1 MTNPLTRCFAFLL
14 LVLPFVPAVAV
25 QPDDTEVE
33 RFVKQLG
40 SADFRMRDAAA
51 KRLQEIGEPAL
62 SALGKA
68 TTSDD
73 GEVRRRAGEIAIAI
87 EAPWKELKKLR
98 KERLAALKDFVTLA
112 EKEAYHAGKASYEE
126 VRQASRLLREA
137 ELEQCASDKERLA
150 VHEKALARAK
160 DYEKITHMRLQA
172 GVPGG
177 TLTSALAARVNRLE
191 SEIAIEQAKAKAAT
205 QQPAKPTQT
214 ADVKALLKARA
225 EAAQKTHSAALKSL
239 TQTKRAGDLL
249 IPMGKPEDVYIWSVR
264 WLNAQRD
271 LANKKEEQI
280 AALVDHLRRM
290 QELKQRVE
298 NLAKAG
304 MVLPTAVNA
313 VEFYRVEAEV
323 WLAQEKAK

>member
-1 MTNPLTRCFAFLL
+1 L
-14 LVLPFVPAVAV
+14 
-25 QPDDTEVE
+25 
-33 RFVKQLG
+33 
-40 SADFRMRDAAA
+40 
-51 KRLQEIGEPAL
+51 
-62 SALGKA
+62 
-68 TTSDD
+68 
-73 GEVRRRAGEIAIAI
+73 
-87 EAPWKELKKLR
+87 KEL
-98 KERLAALKDFVTLA
+98 VTA
-112 EKEAYHAGKASYEE
+112 IQKAHNAGNGSFEE
-126 VRQASRLLREA
+126 LSQATRLLREA
-137 ELEQCASDKERLA
+137 ELEQCASDKERFA

-205 QQPAKPTQT
+205 RQPAKPAPT

-225 EAAQKTHSAALKSL
+225 EAAQTTHRAALKSL

-249 IPMGKPEDVYIWSVR
+249 IPMGKPEDVYLWSAR
-264 WLNAQRD
+264 WLNVQRD
-271 LANKKEEQI
+271 LASKKEEQI

-304 MVLPTAVNA
+304 MVLPTEVNA
-313 VEFYRVEAEV
+313 VEYYRVEAEL
-323 WLAQEKAK
+323 WLAQEIAN